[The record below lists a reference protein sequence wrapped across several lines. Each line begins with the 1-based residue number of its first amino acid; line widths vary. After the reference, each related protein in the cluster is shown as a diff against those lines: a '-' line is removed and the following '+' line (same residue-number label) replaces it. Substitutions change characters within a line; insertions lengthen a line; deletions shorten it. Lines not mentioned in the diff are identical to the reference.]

1 MNFMLAMYRVA
12 PEATRAIACWNFAA
26 PSALQGL
33 HVVSGAAAPGL
44 IQDFH
49 YGAAAMKLLEDRGTP
64 LDRQRFTW
72 RELSPKPISKLDDDA
87 FTRVRIILMNGI
99 EHEALRFQHSVARFN
114 TELRLPLAKIRQVE
128 HHQATLVNWLIGA
141 DHSPLETTIGYEQT
155 AIEVTAAMALR
166 EPDPYVAQTLRFGL
180 LEDFDHLYRYSALLD
195 RLEGK
200 DANNITQSYTDIVPG
215 RPTRVHHRIAEDN
228 LRRPVVTR
236 ASHPL
241 TKLHALTITAGEQ
254 QTHNYYMNIGPLFAD
269 PLARQLY
276 AEIASIEEQHVTQ
289 YESLL
294 DPEQSFLEQWLMHE
308 AMEVYNYFSCAKQES
323 NSRIKGIWERML
335 DYEQGHLHA
344 VAELFKQAG
353 RDPLEVLPQ
362 TLPEPLPYESQR
374 EFVRSVLMK
383 EVDMRSRL
391 TEYVDSKDE
400 SLATRSYRDAVNA
413 AGSPSEAV
421 AAGYH
426 YQPGTELSR
435 EVPPVA
441 A

>member
-1 MNFMLAMYRVA
+1 M
-12 PEATRAIACWNFAA
+12 
-26 PSALQGL
+26 
-33 HVVSGAAAPGL
+33 
-44 IQDFH
+44 
-49 YGAAAMKLLEDRGTP
+49 
-64 LDRQRFTW
+64 
-72 RELSPKPISKLDDDA
+72 
-87 FTRVRIILMNGI
+87 
-99 EHEALRFQHSVARFN
+99 
-114 TELRLPLAKIRQVE
+114 
-128 HHQATLVNWLIGA
+128 VNWLIGA

-215 RPTRVHHRIAEDN
+215 RPTLVHHRIAADN
-228 LRRPVVTR
+228 LRRPVVTK

-254 QTHNYYMNIGPLFAD
+254 QTHNYYLNIGPLFAD

-294 DPEQSFLEQWLMHE
+294 DPEQSFLEQWLLHE

-323 NSRIKGIWERML
+323 NPRIKGIWERML

-344 VAELFKQAG
+344 VAELFKQQTR
-353 RDPLEVLPQ
+353 RDPLEVLPEQ
-362 TLPEPLPYESQR
+362 LPEPLPYQSQR
-374 EFVRSVLMK
+374 EFVRSVLIR
-383 EVDMRSRL
+383 EVDLRARD
-391 TEYVDSKDE
+391 TEYVAVDQE
-400 SLATRSYRDAVNA
+400 SAATRSYREHVNSN
-413 AGSPSEAV
+413 GSPSDSV
-421 AAGYH
+421 AAAYH
-426 YQPGTELSR
+426 WQPGTELSR
-435 EVPPVA
+435 PAPQIA